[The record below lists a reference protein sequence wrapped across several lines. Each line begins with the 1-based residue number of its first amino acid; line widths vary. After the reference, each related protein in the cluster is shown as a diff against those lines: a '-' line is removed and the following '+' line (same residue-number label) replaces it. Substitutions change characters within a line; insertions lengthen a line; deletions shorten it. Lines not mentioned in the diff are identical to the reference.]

1 MSGYIQH
8 GKQREAEQHQ
18 PVQRKQEVLAT
29 ELFPA
34 LYLGNK
40 QKIPFLV
47 ICELSSLQLRS

>member
-18 PVQRKQEVLAT
+18 PVQRKQEVLET